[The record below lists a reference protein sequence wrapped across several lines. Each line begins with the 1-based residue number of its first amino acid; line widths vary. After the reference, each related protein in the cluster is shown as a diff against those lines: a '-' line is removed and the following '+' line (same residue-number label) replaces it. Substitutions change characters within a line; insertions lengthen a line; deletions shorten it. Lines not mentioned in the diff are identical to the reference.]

1 MKKKYVLIIL
11 CFSFLLSCKTSSKF
25 NRNEISTDKEKKE
38 WIFAFKA
45 QVFYECLKNNN
56 VMIEKDASPSL
67 NSQVLGDYN
76 VLSKTN
82 AIGKNYSKIIN
93 DRATW
98 LKGGDLEG
106 YKAIT
111 NGCLSFF
118 ESKELDSIANSEYRN
133 MKSNSKKN

>member
-1 MKKKYVLIIL
+1 MKRKSILIIL
-11 CFSFLLSCKTSSKF
+11 CISFLLSCKTSSKF
-25 NRNEISTDKEKKE
+25 NRNDIPRDKEKKE

-56 VMIEKDASPSL
+56 VMIEEDASPSL
-67 NSQVLGDYN
+67 NFQVLGDFN

-111 NGCLSFF
+111 NGCLFFF

>member
-11 CFSFLLSCKTSSKF
+11 CISFLLSCKTSSKF
-25 NRNEISTDKEKKE
+25 NRNEIARDKEKKE
-38 WIFAFKA
+38 WIFAFKS

-67 NSQVLGDYN
+67 NFQVLGDFN
-76 VLSKTN
+76 VLSKAN

-93 DRATW
+93 GRATW

-111 NGCLSFF
+111 NGCLFFF

>member
-67 NSQVLGDYN
+67 NFQVLGDYN